1 MHVTRT
7 AVAIGVVVALAFGR
21 LSGQTSP
28 TPTVD
33 LAGQILTVRGPIA
46 PAALGQ
52 TIMHEHVFID
62 LNAPGEDPERWR
74 WSTAPSQMGVTAFDL
89 YRRPFTIEIAQQ
101 VRSGMQNRDA
111 SLLLDEETAIAEVR
125 EFARHGGRT
134 IVDVTN
140 IGLRRDPEALRRVA
154 EATGLQIVMGASW
167 YQKAFHP
174 PDMDTRTLDSL
185 TDEIVRDVTV
195 GVGTTGIR
203 AGIIGE
209 VGTAG
214 NPLTPNEIKVLRAS
228 ARASRLTGAAIS
240 IHVAMDLREQP
251 RILDILEQEGADLR
265 RVILGHSANLATD
278 IAFLKQLVARG
289 VFIQF
294 DTFGRIGYQIG
305 HILGEDAGVARAIL
319 ELIKSGYGDRVLVSQ
334 DVCRK
339 FHLKKF
345 GGTGYS
351 YVLEQVVPYL
361 RQLGA
366 TDAQVDDILVKNPQ
380 RALTLVKALPVS
392 GTD

>member
-7 AVAIGVVVALAFGR
+7 SVAIGLLVALAFGR
-21 LSGQTSP
+21 ASGQTRP
-28 TPTVD
+28 GPAPN
-33 LAGQILTVRGPIA
+33 LAGKILTVRGPIE

-62 LNAPGEDPERWR
+62 LNVPGEDPERWR
-74 WSTAPSQMGVTAFDL
+74 WSTAPSQMGVQAYDL
-89 YRRPFTIEIAQQ
+89 YLRPFTIEIAQRI
-101 VRSGMQNRDA
+101 RSGMQNRDA
-111 SLLLDEETAIAEVR
+111 NLLLDEGTAVE
-125 EFARHGGRT
+125 ELTDFARRGGRT
-134 IVDVTN
+134 VVDVTS
-140 IGLRRDPEALRRVA
+140 IGLRRDPAALKRVA

-174 PDMDTRTLDSL
+174 PDMDARTVDSL

-195 GVGTTGIR
+195 GVGATGIR

-209 VGTAG
+209 VGTVG
-214 NPLTPNEIKVLRAS
+214 DPLTPNEIKVLRAS

-240 IHVAMDLREQP
+240 VHVAMDLREQP
-251 RILDILEQEGADLR
+251 RILDILEKEGADLR

-278 IAFLKQLVARG
+278 IAYVKQLVARG

-294 DTFGRIGYQIG
+294 DTFGRVGYPIGN
-305 HILGEDAGVARAIL
+305 ILGDDAVVARCIL
-319 ELIKSGYGDRVLVSQ
+319 ELIKAGYGDRVLVSQ

-366 TDAQVDDILVKNPQ
+366 TDAQIGDILVKNPQ
-380 RALTLVKALPVS
+380 RALTFVEPVS
-392 GTD
+392 VKSTE